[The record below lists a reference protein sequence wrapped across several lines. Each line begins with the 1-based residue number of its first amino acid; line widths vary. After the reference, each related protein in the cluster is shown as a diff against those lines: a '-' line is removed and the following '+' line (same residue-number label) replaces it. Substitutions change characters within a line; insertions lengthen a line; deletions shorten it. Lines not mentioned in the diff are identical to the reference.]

1 MSPLTFFS
9 RLTTFW
15 HSVQRL
21 FRHRR
26 TVEAGVEVNQ
36 DKPMTSLTQEEKD
49 YIEDQFI
56 GPPKKELAQA
66 YSRSRLNPVLKDFL
80 SRNRVLIVHVVNKY
94 GFKVGVVVA
103 TAKNQIGFSMVSDQ
117 DTVWR
122 RVDPMNLPIIRQM
135 RKDGKSLEEVIASKA
150 YQDCVRNSLV
160 VGLPRF
166 DRNIGLLVALGRALE
181 CDIGELSDIKQLQLP
196 MDKDLREA
204 AERMIA
210 RAKKYFR

>member
-1 MSPLTFFS
+1 
-9 RLTTFW
+9 
-15 HSVQRL
+15 
-21 FRHRR
+21 
-26 TVEAGVEVNQ
+26 
-36 DKPMTSLTQEEKD
+36 MTSLTQEEED

-80 SRNRVLIVHVVNKY
+80 SRNRVLIEHVVNKY
-94 GFKVGVVVA
+94 GFKVGIIVA
-103 TAKNQIGFSMVSDQ
+103 TAKNQIGFSMVSDK

-135 RKDGKSLEEVIASKA
+135 RKEGRTLEEVIASKA
-150 YQDCVRNSLV
+150 YQDCIRNSLV

-166 DRNIGLLVALGRALE
+166 GRNIGLLVALGRSLE
-181 CDIGELSDIKQLQLP
+181 CDVGELSDIKQLQLP

-204 AERMIA
+204 AERIIA